1 MSPTPFPPT
10 AAQLRALP
18 HFAPDPALWPRIAAR
33 AQRRQ
38 ARRTAA
44 AACCMLLLAGAVGT
58 LLQTPRG
65 TTPLPDWQARSAALE
80 RELAAAAPRGP
91 APGPLADALV
101 GVDRALHAAYVRGAP
116 PAERAALWQA
126 RSELLE
132 SLVEAQR
139 SGLRATRI

>member
-1 MSPTPFPPT
+1 MST
-10 AAQLRALP
+10 APLSPSPAQLRALP
-18 HFAPDPALWPRIAAR
+18 QFAPDPALWPRIVAR
-33 AQRRQ
+33 ARRRQ
-38 ARRTAA
+38 ARRSAVGVCGA
-44 AACCMLLLAGAVGT
+44 LLLAGAMAS
-58 LLQTPRG
+58 LL
-65 TTPLPDWQARSAALE
+65 PLPRAPVATDWQARSVDLE

-91 APGPLADALV
+91 APGPLVDALG
-101 GVDRALHAAYVRGAP
+101 GVDRALHAAYARDAA